1 MKRRW
6 RIALTLFL
14 VAVLATL
21 AGAWWLH
28 DETRRAMNAPLALD
42 APTLFRIAPGSNVRT
57 IARRLEGEGWLRDYR
72 LFVLAARIDNLAHRI
87 QAGTYEL
94 VPGSSLADFL
104 DAIVAGRTK
113 TFAIRFIEGSRFI
126 DMRDGLAAAPAL
138 AQTLTELDDDAV
150 LARLGLDA
158 PSPEG
163 LFFPATYH
171 YEDGDRDLDILARAA
186 RRMQTELDAAW
197 QARREGLPY
206 ASPYEALIMAS
217 IIEKETGR
225 AEERARIGGVFV
237 RRLQRGM
244 KLQTD
249 PTVIYGLGAGFD
261 GNLRRADL
269 RRDTPYNT
277 YVHHGLPPT
286 PIAMPGADAI
296 AAALDPAPG
305 SALYF
310 VAKGDGAHHFSDS
323 LGEHNAAVR
332 RYQLGQ

>member
-1 MKRRW
+1 MRAGLDAEP
-6 RIALTLFL
+6 ALIH
-14 VAVLATL
+14 TL
-21 AGAWWLH
+21 AA
-28 DETRRAMNAPLALD
+28 
-42 APTLFRIAPGSNVRT
+42 
-57 IARRLEGEGWLRDYR
+57 
-72 LFVLAARIDNLAHRI
+72 
-87 QAGTYEL
+87 
-94 VPGSSLADFL
+94 
-104 DAIVAGRTK
+104 
-113 TFAIRFIEGSRFI
+113 
-126 DMRDGLAAAPAL
+126 
-138 AQTLTELDDDAV
+138 LDDDSV

-171 YEDGDRDLDILARAA
+171 YEDGDSDLDILARAA
-186 RRMQTELDAAW
+186 RRMQKELDTAW
-197 QARREGLPY
+197 QGRRDGLPY
-206 ASPYEALIMAS
+206 TSPYEALIMAS

-249 PTVIYGLGAGFD
+249 PTVIYGLGTGFD

-310 VAKGDGAHHFSDS
+310 VAKGDGAHHFSNS
-323 LGEHNAAVR
+323 LREHNAAVR

>member
-1 MKRRW
+1 MKRGW
-6 RIALTLFL
+6 RITSSVLL
-14 VAVLATL
+14 VAAFAAV

-28 DETRRAMNAPLALD
+28 AQTRQAMHAPLALD

-57 IARRLEGEGWLRDYR
+57 IARRLEREGWVRDYR

-113 TFAIRFIEGSRFI
+113 TFAIRFIEGSRFT
-126 DMRDGLAAAPAL
+126 DMRAELAAAPAL
-138 AQTLTELDDDAV
+138 AHHLAELDDDAV
-150 LARLGLDA
+150 LARLGLEA

-186 RRMQTELDAAW
+186 RRMQAELDAAW
-197 QARREGLPY
+197 RARRDGLPY
-206 ASPYEALIMAS
+206 GSPYEALIMAS

-225 AEERARIGGVFV
+225 ADERARIGGVFV

-277 YVHHGLPPT
+277 YVRHGLPPT

-323 LGEHNAAVR
+323 LREHNAAVR

>member
-1 MKRRW
+1 MRW
-6 RIALTLFL
+6 RIALSVVL
-14 VAVLATL
+14 VGALAAA

-28 DETRRAMNAPLALD
+28 AQTRRAMHAPLALD
-42 APTLFRIAPGSNVRT
+42 APTLFRIAPGSNVT
-57 IARRLEGEGWLRDYR
+57 AIARRLESEGWVRDYR
-72 LFVLAARIDNLAHRI
+72 LFVLAARLGDLAHRI

-94 VPGSSLADFL
+94 TPGSSLADFL
-104 DAIVAGRTK
+104 DTIVAGRTK
-113 TFAIRFIEGSRFI
+113 TFAIRFIEGCRFS
-126 DMRDGLAAAPAL
+126 DMRAGLAAEPAL
-138 AQTLTELDDDAV
+138 TQTLADLDDDAV
-150 LARLGLDA
+150 LTRLGLEA

-171 YEDGDRDLDILARAA
+171 YEDGDRDLDILARAS
-186 RRMQTELDAAW
+186 RRMQTVLDAAW
-197 QARREGLPY
+197 RTRREGLPY
-206 ASPYEALIMAS
+206 DSPYEALIMAS

-225 AEERARIGGVFV
+225 AEERPRIGGVFV
-237 RRLQRGM
+237 RRLERGM

-296 AAALDPAPG
+296 GAALDPAPG

-310 VAKGDGAHHFSDS
+310 VAKGDGAHQFSDS
-323 LGEHNAAVR
+323 LREHNAAVR